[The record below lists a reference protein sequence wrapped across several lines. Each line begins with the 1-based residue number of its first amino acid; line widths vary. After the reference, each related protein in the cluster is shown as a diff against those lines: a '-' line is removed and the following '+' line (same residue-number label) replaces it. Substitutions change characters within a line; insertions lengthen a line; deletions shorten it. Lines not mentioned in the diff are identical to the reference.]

1 MAWSDAP
8 RLGAVRCP
16 AGAGTAVLRWT
27 EWGPPEGEPVLCV
40 HGLTRSGR
48 DFDTLARA
56 LAAEGRRVI
65 CPDVFG
71 RGMSDWLPDPAL
83 YAVPVYAQAMAP
95 LLAGLGRR
103 CDWVGTSMGGM
114 IGMALCAIP
123 EVAPRRMV
131 LNDIGPFIPGAA
143 LARIGAYL
151 ALDLEFASVAM
162 FEAHLRAVHAPFG
175 PLTDEQWRHLALTS
189 ARMTS
194 RGRIVPHYDPAISA
208 PFAQVT
214 GADIDLWEMWPA
226 VAQRPLLVLR
236 GEASDILDAPTAGRM
251 GEAVGVALETIAG
264 VGHAPALMDPA
275 QIALVRGFLR
285 G

>member
-1 MAWSDAP
+1 MAWSDEP
-8 RLGAVRCP
+8 RLGAALLP

-40 HGLTRSGR
+40 HGLTRNGR
-48 DFDTLARA
+48 DFDTLARV
-56 LAAEGRRVI
+56 LAEEGRRVI
-65 CPDVFG
+65 CPDIFG

-83 YAVPVYAQAMAP
+83 YALPVYAQALAP

-114 IGMALCAIP
+114 IGMALCAMP
-123 EVAPRRMV
+123 EIAPRRMV
-131 LNDIGPFIPGAA
+131 LNDIGPFIPAAA

-151 ALDLEFASVAM
+151 ALDLEFGSLAM
-162 FEAHLRAVHAPFG
+162 LEAHLRAVHAPFG
-175 PLTDEQWRHLALTS
+175 PLSDAQWRHLAVVS

-194 RGRIVPHYDPAISA
+194 RGRIVPHYDPAIRV
-208 PFAQVT
+208 PFTAGVLT
-214 GADIDLWEMWPA
+214 DIALWEFWPL

-236 GEASDILDAPTAGRM
+236 GEASDILDAPTAARM
-251 GEAVGVALETIAG
+251 GQAPGVTVETIAG
-264 VGHAPALMDPA
+264 VGHAPALMEA
-275 QIALVRGFLR
+275 SQVALVRRFLR

>member
-8 RLGAVRCP
+8 RLGAMRCP
-16 AGAGTAVLRWT
+16 VGNGTAVLRWT

-48 DFDTLARA
+48 DFDK
-56 LAAEGRRVI
+56 LAASLATEGRRVL
-65 CPDVFG
+65 CPDIFG
-71 RGMSDWLPDPAL
+71 RGMSDWLTDPAL

-123 EVAPRRMV
+123 EIAPRRMV

-143 LARIGAYL
+143 LARIAAYL
-151 ALDLEFASVAM
+151 ALDLEFASMAM
-162 FEAHLRAVHAPFG
+162 LESHLRAVHAPFG
-175 PLTDEQWRHLALTS
+175 PLTDEEWRHLALTS

-194 RGRIVPHYDPAISA
+194 RGRIVLHYDPAIRV
-208 PFAQVT
+208 PVPQGEV
-214 GADIDLWEMWPA
+214 ADIALWELWPA

-236 GEASDILDAPTAGRM
+236 GEASDILDAPTAARM
-251 GEAVGVALETIAG
+251 GEAVGVTVETIAG
-264 VGHAPALMDPA
+264 VGHAPALMDAA
-275 QIALVRGFLR
+275 QVALVRRFLR